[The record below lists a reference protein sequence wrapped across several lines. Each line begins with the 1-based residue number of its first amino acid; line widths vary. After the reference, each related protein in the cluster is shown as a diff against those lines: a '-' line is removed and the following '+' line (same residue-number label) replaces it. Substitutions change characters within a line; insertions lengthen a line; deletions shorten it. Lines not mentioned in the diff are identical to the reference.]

1 MHDLVFVYQHHWY
14 VNSGEAPPTPT
25 YNAILLTEIGAKKR
39 HLEDI
44 FAAID
49 DCPAIRDAVL
59 LYKVWS
65 RQRCFEKVC
74 CGVLGCV
81 QEMGVMGWVLIVYLL
96 QRYGCFG
103 GFHFSMLM
111 VYLLNKSKISAHM
124 SSYQLF
130 LIGMKFIGERS

>member
-1 MHDLVFVYQHHWY
+1 MHDLIFVYQHHWY

-25 YNAILLTEIGAKKR
+25 YNAHLLTEIGAKKR

-74 CGVLGCV
+74 GLLGCTCI
-81 QEMGVMGWVLIVYLL
+81 QVMGVLIVHLL